1 MRSGMTTF
9 LTILLIPAVFVGMI
23 IVSFIATF
31 PMCVSVARRH
41 AIRLTPKVFTFLAG
55 GQLKEPVN
63 G

>member
-1 MRSGMTTF
+1 MRVGMTAF

-55 GQLKEPVN
+55 GQRKATA
-63 G
+63 